1 MLVSV
6 ILQQPKKR
14 GRPTLRIDGKPMSAK
29 ERKRRSRAILKRKS
43 MQMDLFTNPLGA
55 ASAAPL
61 PRG

>member
-1 MLVSV
+1 MSV
-6 ILQQPKKR
+6 ILHQPKKR
-14 GRPTLRIDGKPMSAK
+14 GRPTLRLDGKPMSVK

-43 MQMDLFTNPLGA
+43 MQMDLFTPSRGV